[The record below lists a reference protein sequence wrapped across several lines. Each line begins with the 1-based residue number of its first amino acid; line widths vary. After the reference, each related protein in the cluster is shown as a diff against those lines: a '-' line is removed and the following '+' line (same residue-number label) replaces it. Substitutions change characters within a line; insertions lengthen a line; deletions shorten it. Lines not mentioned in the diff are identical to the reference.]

1 MKPGE
6 GCDNIS
12 IPDTTTTR
20 SLHNLIFNPARSE
33 LLVCNNIRD
42 EAKTTCDSWRPGQE
56 TWRQDHSSPH
66 KEDKYREIQK
76 ELFARMGDFDLGGS
90 YKSRKEKVKAEK
102 RCGRYASTSLTMSGT
117 AFIIG
122 GQTNCDGNHSV
133 ILLLFLFSCLNNIV
147 VQPVKTV
154 KELVT
159 KGLEGET
166 YWKQS
171 GEMKTERS
179 FFCVV
184 DLMDSAFMTIGGYSS
199 NNKIINQTEYFV
211 ISRNQ

>member
-1 MKPGE
+1 M
-6 GCDNIS
+6 
-12 IPDTTTTR
+12 T
-20 SLHNLIFNPARSE
+20 
-33 LLVCNNIRD
+33 
-42 EAKTTCDSWRPGQE
+42 
-56 TWRQDHSSPH
+56 
-66 KEDKYREIQK
+66 
-76 ELFARMGDFDLGGS
+76 
-90 YKSRKEKVKAEK
+90 
-102 RCGRYASTSLTMSGT
+102 
-117 AFIIG
+117 
-122 GQTNCDGNHSV
+122 
-133 ILLLFLFSCLNNIV
+133 IV

-179 FFCVV
+179 FFCAV

-211 ISRNQ
+211 ISRNWTRRYKQPSYQGVGRLAEMIKSRSGHSCTLLTSDRSKVLVSGEKIFES